1 MGVWFRAVSLRGPVM
16 CNVLCWV
23 YVGLSYVSLVV
34 SFFQKS
40 NCFCYGFVFRLFCVL
55 LFLS

>member
-1 MGVWFRAVSLRGPVM
+1 MISCGFFERSCYVITFYVR
-16 CNVLCWV
+16 V

-34 SFFQKS
+34 YVFQKS
-40 NCFCYGFVFRLFCVL
+40 NCFCYGFVLRLFSVL